1 MKECLNCKVENPD
14 QARYCRNCGFTL
26 DWSTTDED
34 TGELTAALPG
44 ATLELALGPAEVRL
58 RVGQQVT
65 LQVRIRNTGGQGT
78 HATLAIAGPAAA
90 YSTVSPPEITL
101 GAGATGEASVVVT
114 IPQDVDPGTVP
125 LQLYATQQDGGG
137 TSVSAQSSLLIEP
150 PPAAPRRE
158 RSEGRSWVLPL
169 VLALVAVALVVVV
182 GFVVLSGGDDGGAGG
197 VEGKILARRG
207 VCVHRTPD
215 VDVGSRIPDGD
226 GCLGLDNGQT
236 FKAECEQN
244 DTVKLTAPDEVEG
257 RFITLDQRFVRF
269 PGGVPP
275 CE

>member
-14 QARYCRNCGFTL
+14 GARYCRNCGFTL

-44 ATLELALGPAEVRL
+44 ATLELAVGPAEVRL
-58 RVGQQVT
+58 RAGQQVT
-65 LQVRIRNTGGQGT
+65 LDVRVRNTGGQGT
-78 HATLAIAGPAAA
+78 RATLAVAGPAAG
-90 YSTVSPPEITL
+90 YSAVSPPELTL
-101 GAGATGEASVVVT
+101 GPGTTGQASVTVT
-114 IPQDVDPGTVP
+114 VPQGANPGTVP
-125 LQLYATQQDGGG
+125 VQLYATQQDGGG
-137 TSVSAQSSLLIEP
+137 TSISAQSSLLIEP

-158 RSEGRSWVLPL
+158 RRERRSWLLPL
-169 VLALVAVALVVVV
+169 VLALVVVALVVVV
-182 GFVVLSGGDDGGAGG
+182 GFVVLSGGGDGGAAG
-197 VEGKILARRG
+197 VEGKILAARG

-215 VDVGSRIPDGD
+215 VDVSSRIPGGN
-226 GCLGLDNGQT
+226 GCLGLDNGQK

-244 DTVKLTAPDEVEG
+244 DTVKITAPDQVKG
-257 RFITLDQRFVRF
+257 RFITLDQRFVKF